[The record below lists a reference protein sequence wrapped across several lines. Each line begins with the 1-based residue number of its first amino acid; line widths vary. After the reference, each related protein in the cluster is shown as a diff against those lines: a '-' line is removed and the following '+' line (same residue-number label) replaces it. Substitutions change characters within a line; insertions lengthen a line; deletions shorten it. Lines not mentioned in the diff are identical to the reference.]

1 MGTQPLSPAACELVA
16 DEVTPGSVGFV
27 TALASE
33 ARALTRRSLRVRT
46 ALPLEQ
52 GGVLWLSG
60 MGQQAARDGA
70 LALIDAG
77 ATALVSFGVAG
88 GLAPGLRSGTLFCP
102 SCVLDERSHDYQPDA
117 SWRAALIRSLGTTSL
132 PIVHEG
138 TLLSLPAPLL
148 SVAEKGAMRERHQAL
163 AVDME
168 SAAIAAV
175 AGEYRIPFIVLRA
188 IVDERTD
195 NVPLELQ
202 TSIDAWGRPRAG
214 RLILS
219 VLRHPGLLAHLPGL
233 AARMNKATGA
243 LRTAAKVAG
252 TDLARA
258 ARQPC

>member
-1 MGTQPLSPAACELVA
+1 MGTQPLSPTACELA
-16 DEVTPGSVGFV
+16 TDAVTPGSVGIV

-46 ALPLEQ
+46 ALPLDH
-52 GGVLWLSG
+52 GGALWLSG
-60 MGQQAARDGA
+60 MGQEAARQGA

-117 SWRAALIRSLGTTSL
+117 SWRSALIRRLATTNL
-132 PIVHEG
+132 PRVDEG
-138 TLLSLPAPLL
+138 TLLSLPSPLL

-175 AGEYRIPFIVLRA
+175 AGDYRIPFIVLRA
-188 IVDERTD
+188 IVDERED
-195 NVPLELQ
+195 NVPAELQ
-202 TSIDAWGRPRAG
+202 ASIDAWGRPFAG
-214 RLILS
+214 RLL
-219 VLRHPGLLAHLPGL
+219 VTLLRHPSLLTHLPGL
-233 AARMNKATGA
+233 ATRMNKATHA
-243 LRTAAKVAG
+243 LRAAANVAG
-252 TDLARA
+252 IELGREAL
-258 ARQPC
+258 QPC

>member
-33 ARALTRRSLRVRT
+33 ARALTRRSLRAGT
-46 ALPLEQ
+46 ALPLEN

-60 MGQQAARDGA
+60 MGQDAARHGA

-117 SWRAALIRSLGTTSL
+117 SWRAALIRSLATTSL
-132 PIVHEG
+132 PLVHEG
-138 TLLSLPAPLL
+138 TLLSLPSPLL
-148 SVAEKGAMRERHQAL
+148 SVDAKGAMRERHQAM

-175 AGEYRIPFIVLRA
+175 AREYRIPFIVLRA
-188 IVDERTD
+188 IVDERGD
-195 NVPLELQ
+195 NLPVELQ
-202 TSIDAWGRPRAG
+202 TSIDAWGRPLAG
-214 RLILS
+214 RLLGS
-219 VLRHPGLLAHLPGL
+219 VLRHPALLAHLPAL
-233 AARMNKATGA
+233 AVRMHKATRA
-243 LRTAAKVAG
+243 LRAAANVAG
-252 TDLARA
+252 IELGRQTP
-258 ARQPC
+258 QPC